1 MEKIKQKIMLIK
13 TKQEY
18 DTMKHSFET
27 SNADVNI
34 KSQAL
39 QLMEDLHPIYSGT
52 INHKLNDVLNDI
64 YDSRADDIKLD

>member
-1 MEKIKQKIMLIK
+1 
-13 TKQEY
+13 
-18 DTMKHSFET
+18 MKHSFET